1 MSKSS
6 IFRSLALLAVGFAAS
21 FAIAMSPAVF
31 VHADSV
37 TEGLDKLKTATGDA
51 YPDTVFSDKKTPSE
65 VLGQIINIMLGIAFA
80 VAVIMVIYGGYQYI
94 TSAGNEEKA
103 TSGRQTIL
111 YALIGIVII
120 ILSFVIVRAVV
131 GFVKN
136 GTGSSNTSTNNRNGP

>member
-1 MSKSS
+1 MSKSI
-6 IFRSLALLAVGFAAS
+6 IFRTLALLVVGFL
-21 FAIAMSPAVF
+21 AVF
-31 VHADSV
+31 TLSLSLSSPVHADSV

-65 VLGQIINIMLGIAFA
+65 ILGQIISIALGIAFA
-80 VAVIMVIYGGYQYI
+80 IAVIMVIYGGYQYI

-120 ILSFVIVRAVV
+120 LLSFVMVRAVV
-131 GFVKN
+131 GFVQK
-136 GTGSSNTSTNNRNGP
+136 GAGSSNTPTNNGP